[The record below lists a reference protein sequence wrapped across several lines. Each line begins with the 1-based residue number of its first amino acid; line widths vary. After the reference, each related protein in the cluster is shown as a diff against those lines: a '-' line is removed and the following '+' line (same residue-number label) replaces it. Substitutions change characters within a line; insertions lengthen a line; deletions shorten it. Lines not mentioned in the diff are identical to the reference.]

1 VERRRFVGVRFCNG
15 DDSSPLQIAKDL
27 EGAKPGASFWH
38 PAMRPLLV
46 LALSSSFVLAADLPD
61 PADISAAM
69 KKAVAY
75 AHTHLAHEGGY
86 ASSYDKEGKIGEV
99 EHGKSPT
106 IISIQPHGTTTM
118 GLAMLKAYQ
127 ATSDEVFLSAA
138 KDAAKALLKCQL
150 ASGGW
155 DSDFDFDPEKAK
167 KYHLRS
173 QFDAGDKE
181 TGKRRNSSTLDD
193 NKTQSALLFLLEMTH
208 EPACKEDA
216 ELKRCT
222 KIALDALL
230 AAQAPIGAWP
240 QQFSGP
246 ADAASPVLKA
256 SYPET
261 WSRTFPAVKYS
272 GFHTLNDGNLER
284 IAHLLFRAYELEK
297 DERYLAALKKLG
309 EFLLLAQMPE
319 PQPVWA
325 MQYDHDMHPAW
336 ARKFEPPSVTAYES
350 LGALEVLHQLWV
362 LTGDEKY
369 LAPIQPALTWFERSK
384 LPDGNHARFYE
395 LKTNKP
401 LFFVKDTYELT
412 YDDSNLPTHYS
423 FKDDRQDDI
432 DKFKTKLAQSR
443 EESLRKLSGPQTPK
457 EWASRAKGAASK
469 ARRAA
474 DTLDSEGRWLKDDR
488 IDSGEFVKNLNAM
501 TYYVEAARNSAKP

>member
-1 VERRRFVGVRFCNG
+1 
-15 DDSSPLQIAKDL
+15 
-27 EGAKPGASFWH
+27 
-38 PAMRPLLV
+38 MRALLT
-46 LALSSSFVLAADLPD
+46 LALLPSLILAADLPD
-61 PADISAAM
+61 PAAITAAM
-69 KKAVAY
+69 KKAVVY
-75 AHTHLAHEGGY
+75 AHTHLAREGGY

-118 GLAMLKAYQ
+118 GLAILRAYQ
-127 ATSDEVFLSAA
+127 ATGDEVFLKAA
-138 KDAAKALLKCQL
+138 RDAAGALIKSQL

-173 QFDAGDKE
+173 QLDAGDKE

-208 EPACKEDA
+208 EPACKDDA

-222 KIALDALL
+222 KIAMDALL

-256 SYPET
+256 SYPAE
-261 WSRTFPAVKYS
+261 WSRTFPKVNYT
-272 GFHTLNDGNLER
+272 GFYTLNDGNLER

-297 DERYLAALKKLG
+297 DERYLTALKKLG

-369 LAPIQPALTWFERSK
+369 LAPVQPALAWFERSK
-384 LPDGNHARFYE
+384 LPDGNYARFYE

-401 LFFVKDTYELT
+401 LFFVKDSYELT
-412 YDDSNLPTHYS
+412 YDDSNMPTHYS
-423 FKDDRQDDI
+423 FKDNRQDDI
-432 DKFKTKLAQSR
+432 DTFKKKLAQSR
-443 EESLRKLSGPQTPK
+443 EEQQKKLAGPQTPK

-474 DTLDSEGRWLKDDR
+474 DSLDSEGRWLKDDQ